1 MACSLVV
8 RWGKRHVVPLNC
20 GTREVDTDSNRK
32 VIDELDTSSLPD
44 SELVL
49 IMQRKNK
56 SGDLWSQGSSIELN
70 DEKDTT

>member
-8 RWGKRHVVPLNC
+8 RWGKRHVVSLNC

-49 IMQRKNK
+49 IMRRKNK

-70 DEKDTT
+70 DEKDNT